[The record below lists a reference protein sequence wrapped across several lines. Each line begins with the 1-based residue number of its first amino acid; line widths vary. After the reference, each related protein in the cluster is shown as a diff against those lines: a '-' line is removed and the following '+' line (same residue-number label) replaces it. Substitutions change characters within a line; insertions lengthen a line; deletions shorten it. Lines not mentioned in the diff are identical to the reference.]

1 MGHSP
6 SIDELRDQDRKFRQ
20 YLDELLDDINK
31 KAADV
36 RNQVNETI
44 SKHYSSGGWDDA
56 KPFLDGENVDVQ
68 HVKDW
73 SLDNVTKIIGA
84 VKDAIFG
91 TAPPPPGAKVADKK
105 SEDIAPAFTAIAKL
119 DEYIAAKAFDVI
131 SGILQ
136 SFMASTEVT
145 AKREIKS
152 EPLAP
157 GLTLFVGILECG
169 YQSQSFFQNEIITQD
184 FYIYAVR
191 YSAKEASTYSKFED
205 LEAYEDLKVAWRKKM
220 DTLAQKIDD
229 TEDLDQLKKLQN
241 NFDYYTSQLDA
252 LQKKIESLQ
261 QAKITALTN
270 RVESR
275 LVNAGVLRQQ
285 IEALTRTTQTLEKRF
300 VGVEIQLKAF
310 MQSKVG
316 ATKQGNWLYLGHGT
330 PKEFSSID
338 SPRGTILTFWAKQ
351 NTLLDVNTGITI
363 ATMIKRDCLNLESI
377 LKMLQE
383 AGVQAIS
390 EQQCTIGKANPQDY
404 YLQGDDQI
412 PCLIMDL
419 STGKWTRL
427 DSTFSITLSQ
437 LLQSISGNI
446 HLVCCRG
453 GNGDIT
459 AITDKALLVK
469 DLNGLL
475 S

>member
-191 YSAKEASTYSKFED
+191 YSAK
-205 LEAYEDLKVAWRKKM
+205 
-220 DTLAQKIDD
+220 
-229 TEDLDQLKKLQN
+229 
-241 NFDYYTSQLDA
+241 
-252 LQKKIESLQ
+252 
-261 QAKITALTN
+261 
-270 RVESR
+270 
-275 LVNAGVLRQQ
+275 
-285 IEALTRTTQTLEKRF
+285 
-300 VGVEIQLKAF
+300 
-310 MQSKVG
+310 
-316 ATKQGNWLYLGHGT
+316 
-330 PKEFSSID
+330 
-338 SPRGTILTFWAKQ
+338 
-351 NTLLDVNTGITI
+351 
-363 ATMIKRDCLNLESI
+363 
-377 LKMLQE
+377 
-383 AGVQAIS
+383 
-390 EQQCTIGKANPQDY
+390 
-404 YLQGDDQI
+404 
-412 PCLIMDL
+412 
-419 STGKWTRL
+419 
-427 DSTFSITLSQ
+427 
-437 LLQSISGNI
+437 
-446 HLVCCRG
+446 
-453 GNGDIT
+453 
-459 AITDKALLVK
+459 
-469 DLNGLL
+469 
-475 S
+475 